1 MKKLSLFLLF
11 ASCAVFGQT
20 NEKTCELL
28 KKISDMVR
36 REHFKPKPIDDSLS
50 VFVFDS
56 FVDLLDEDHNLFTK
70 TEYDSLCQHRL
81 TLDDDILRRN
91 CLFMDDFVRLYRKS
105 VVRKKHIIEKI
116 QQEKLDFSGKDS
128 IRFSKKAFPFD
139 LNERDLER
147 VWKKR
152 IRFDILEDISKLSD
166 NIDSLKQNFVSLEKA
181 ASARIFET
189 NLCKVNSILDSRT
202 GLETELQND
211 FLNIFC
217 TYFDPHSN
225 YFFLDA
231 KLSFMSALSTSSLS
245 LGVELGMNE
254 KGEITVSE
262 IIPGGPAAQD
272 SQIEKDDIILK
283 VSDKNNREYLVSCTD
298 IETIGEII
306 FSDANK
312 EIKFTIR
319 KKNGS
324 LVDVALTK
332 QVMKATEN
340 SVYSFVAEKNARA
353 GYIRIPSFYSDFEGN
368 SSHGCAEDV
377 ANEIVKLTKEN
388 IDGLIIDL
396 QDNGGGSMDEAVK
409 LAGMFVD
416 SGPVSVSVNRKKN
429 QTILRDYIPAMIY
442 NGPIVVLINGQSASA
457 SEFFTGAMQDYNR
470 ALIAGAPSLGKAT
483 IQTILPLD
491 DNQEEFL
498 KVTVQ
503 KFYRITGESSQI
515 KGIVPDVYLPVIYDS
530 IMPREKSYKTALK
543 YDFIEVNAP
552 FTKYEKDYSK
562 VIAQSMQRVKNS
574 PRFNDIS
581 DIDDKINHLYGNPMP
596 ALSIRLEDVFAK
608 IREIDIL
615 WKRLKAEAEMAADS
629 KILNTSDESRRI
641 KSDKL
646 LGEINEHKMKDARN
660 SPYIEEALNII
671 FDMKKY

>member
-1 MKKLSLFLLF
+1 
-11 ASCAVFGQT
+11 
-20 NEKTCELL
+20 
-28 KKISDMVR
+28 
-36 REHFKPKPIDDSLS
+36 
-50 VFVFDS
+50 
-56 FVDLLDEDHNLFTK
+56 
-70 TEYDSLCQHRL
+70 
-81 TLDDDILRRN
+81 
-91 CLFMDDFVRLYRKS
+91 
-105 VVRKKHIIEKI
+105 
-116 QQEKLDFSGKDS
+116 
-128 IRFSKKAFPFD
+128 
-139 LNERDLER
+139 
-147 VWKKR
+147 
-152 IRFDILEDISKLSD
+152 
-166 NIDSLKQNFVSLEKA
+166 
-181 ASARIFET
+181 
-189 NLCKVNSILDSRT
+189 
-202 GLETELQND
+202 
-211 FLNIFC
+211 
-217 TYFDPHSN
+217 
-225 YFFLDA
+225 
-231 KLSFMSALSTSSLS
+231 
-245 LGVELGMNE
+245 
-254 KGEITVSE
+254 
-262 IIPGGPAAQD
+262 
-272 SQIEKDDIILK
+272 
-283 VSDKNNREYLVSCTD
+283 
-298 IETIGEII
+298 
-306 FSDANK
+306 
-312 EIKFTIR
+312 
-319 KKNGS
+319 
-324 LVDVALTK
+324 
-332 QVMKATEN
+332 
-340 SVYSFVAEKNARA
+340 
-353 GYIRIPSFYSDFEGN
+353 
-368 SSHGCAEDV
+368 
-377 ANEIVKLTKEN
+377 
-388 IDGLIIDL
+388 
-396 QDNGGGSMDEAVK
+396 
-409 LAGMFVD
+409 
-416 SGPVSVSVNRKKN
+416 
-429 QTILRDYIPAMIY
+429 LRDYIPAMIY

-671 FDMKKY
+671 NDMKKY

>member
-1 MKKLSLFLLF
+1 
-11 ASCAVFGQT
+11 
-20 NEKTCELL
+20 
-28 KKISDMVR
+28 MVR

-70 TEYDSLCQHRL
+70 TEYDSLCRYKL
-81 TLDDDILRRN
+81 TLDDDILRRD
-91 CLFMDDFVRLYRKS
+91 CSFMDDFVRLYKRS
-105 VVRKKHIIEKI
+105 LVRKKRIIEKI
-116 QQEKLDFSGKDS
+116 QRENLDFSGKDS

-139 LNERDLER
+139 LDENDLER

-152 IRFDILEDISKLSD
+152 IRFDILEDIAKLSN
-166 NIDSLKQNFVSLEKA
+166 NIDSLNKHFTSLEKA

-189 NLCKVNSILDSRT
+189 NLCKVNGILDSRT
-202 GLETELQND
+202 GLETELQNE

-231 KLSFMSALSTSSLS
+231 KLSFMSALSTSNLS
-245 LGVELGMNE
+245 LGLELGMNE
-254 KGEITVSE
+254 KGEITVGE
-262 IIPGGPAAQD
+262 VIPGGPAAED
-272 SQIEKDDIILK
+272 KQIEKDDIILK
-283 VSDKNNREYLVSCTD
+283 VSDKNSREYLVSCTD
-298 IETIGEII
+298 IETIAEII

-312 EIKFTIR
+312 EMRFTIR
-319 KKNGS
+319 KKNGT
-324 LVDVALTK
+324 LLNVKLKK
-332 QVMKATEN
+332 QVMKASEN

-353 GYIRIPSFYSDFEGN
+353 GYIRIPSFYSDFDGN

-377 ANEIVKLTKEN
+377 AKEILKLSKEN
-388 IDGLIIDL
+388 IDGLILDL

-416 SGPVSVSVNRKKN
+416 YGPVSVSVNRKKN
-429 QTILRDYIPAMIY
+429 QTVLRDYIPEMIY

-552 FTKYEKDYSK
+552 FTKYEKDYST
-562 VIAQSMQRVKNS
+562 VISKSLQRVKSS
-574 PRFNDIS
+574 PRFNDII
-581 DIDDKINHLYGNPMP
+581 DIDDKINHLYNNPMP
-596 ALSIRLEDVFAK
+596 ALSIRLEDVFEK
-608 IREIDIL
+608 IKEIDAL
-615 WKRLKAEAEMAADS
+615 WRRLKAETEKIADS
-629 KILNTSDESRRI
+629 KILNTKEESLRI

-646 LGEINEHKMKDARN
+646 LAEINAHKMKDARN
-660 SPYIEEALNII
+660 NPYIEEALNII
-671 FDMKKY
+671 NDMKKY

>member
-11 ASCAVFGQT
+11 ASCTVFGQT

-139 LNERDLER
+139 LNERELER

-166 NIDSLKQNFVSLEKA
+166 NIDSLKQNFASLEKA

-272 SQIEKDDIILK
+272 NQIEKDDIILN

-298 IETIGEII
+298 IETFGEII

-312 EIKFTIR
+312 DIKFTIR

-324 LVDVALTK
+324 LVDVTLTK

-396 QDNGGGSMDEAVK
+396 QDNGGGSMD
-409 LAGMFVD
+409 
-416 SGPVSVSVNRKKN
+416 
-429 QTILRDYIPAMIY
+429 
-442 NGPIVVLINGQSASA
+442 
-457 SEFFTGAMQDYNR
+457 
-470 ALIAGAPSLGKAT
+470 
-483 IQTILPLD
+483 
-491 DNQEEFL
+491 
-498 KVTVQ
+498 
-503 KFYRITGESSQI
+503 
-515 KGIVPDVYLPVIYDS
+515 
-530 IMPREKSYKTALK
+530 
-543 YDFIEVNAP
+543 
-552 FTKYEKDYSK
+552 
-562 VIAQSMQRVKNS
+562 
-574 PRFNDIS
+574 
-581 DIDDKINHLYGNPMP
+581 
-596 ALSIRLEDVFAK
+596 
-608 IREIDIL
+608 
-615 WKRLKAEAEMAADS
+615 
-629 KILNTSDESRRI
+629 
-641 KSDKL
+641 
-646 LGEINEHKMKDARN
+646 DA
-660 SPYIEEALNII
+660 
-671 FDMKKY
+671 

>member
-1 MKKLSLFLLF
+1 MKKLLLFLLF
-11 ASCAVFGQT
+11 ASCAAFGQT

-28 KKISDMVR
+28 KKINDMVR

-70 TEYDSLCQHRL
+70 TEYDSLCRYKL
-81 TLDDDILRRN
+81 TLDDDILRRD
-91 CLFMDDFVRLYRKS
+91 CSFMDDFVRLYKRS
-105 VVRKKHIIEKI
+105 LVRKKRIIEKI
-116 QQEKLDFSGKDS
+116 QRENLDFSGKDS

-139 LNERDLER
+139 LDENDLER

-152 IRFDILEDISKLSD
+152 IRFDILEDIAKLSN
-166 NIDSLKQNFVSLEKA
+166 NIDSLNKHFTSLEKA

-189 NLCKVNSILDSRT
+189 NLCKVNGILDSRT
-202 GLETELQND
+202 GLETELQNE

-231 KLSFMSALSTSSLS
+231 KLSFMSALSTSNLS
-245 LGVELGMNE
+245 LGLELGMNE
-254 KGEITVSE
+254 KGEITVGE
-262 IIPGGPAAQD
+262 VIPGGPAAED
-272 SQIEKDDIILK
+272 KQIEKDDIILK
-283 VSDKNNREYLVSCTD
+283 VSDKNSREYLVSCTD
-298 IETIGEII
+298 IETIAEII

-312 EIKFTIR
+312 EMRFTIR
-319 KKNGS
+319 KKNGT
-324 LVDVALTK
+324 LLNVNLKK
-332 QVMKATEN
+332 QVMKASEN

-353 GYIRIPSFYSDFEGN
+353 GYIRIPSFYSDFDGN

-377 ANEIVKLTKEN
+377 AKEIIKLSKEN
-388 IDGLIIDL
+388 IDGLILDL

-416 SGPVSVSVNRKKN
+416 YGPVSVSVNRKKN
-429 QTILRDYIPAMIY
+429 QTVLRDYIPEMIY

-552 FTKYEKDYSK
+552 FTKYEKDYST
-562 VIAQSMQRVKNS
+562 VISKSLQRVKSS
-574 PRFNDIS
+574 PRFNDII
-581 DIDDKINHLYGNPMP
+581 DIDDKINHLYNNPMP
-596 ALSIRLEDVFAK
+596 ALSIRLEDVFEK
-608 IREIDIL
+608 IKEIDAL
-615 WKRLKAEAEMAADS
+615 WRRLKAETEKIADS
-629 KILNTSDESRRI
+629 KILNTKEESLRI

-646 LGEINEHKMKDARN
+646 LGEINAHKMKDARN
-660 SPYIEEALNII
+660 NPYIEEALNII
-671 FDMKKY
+671 NDMKKY